1 MVSKLTDT
9 TFSTTYKDDFRDSD
23 NYHRILF
30 NSGRALQAR
39 ELTQMQTIIQK
50 EIERFANNVFRT
62 GSQVNP
68 AGLTLN
74 TNMEFVK
81 LAGNPDVSDFAV
93 GQTITESTTGISG
106 RITRI
111 EPYIDV
117 ENPATFYI
125 NYTNTSGG
133 TTGDAFGDR
142 EQSVRFTSGATLT
155 NGNGTAVTV
164 QTTDTELNAAVG
176 IGSSVSVSTGSFY
189 AAGHFVQ
196 CNPQTIMID
205 RYFAYPTTMI
215 GFKVVQQIVTAD
227 DEDALYDNQA
237 VLPNETAPGADRYRI
252 QLDLTTEYDLD
263 ADDNFVYLNTV
274 IDGTFLDETEKTTY
288 GIIGD
293 ELAKR
298 TSEESGNYTVE
309 PFNVEIEQNF
319 TDSATLNIDIAEG
332 IAYVGGYR
340 YATEANTIIG
350 LDRARETATIE
361 NDLVS
366 ATYGNYVQIDGTSV
380 KGFPNVDTLE
390 QINLYDDSSIRGTQI
405 GTARVRS
412 VEASGSNYNYYIFDT
427 EMNSGQKFSSVRSM
441 GTDSESF
448 GNLILEYNIARLQET
463 NNNDVFFPTQHTR
476 PKSLDDIS
484 LTVQRRRTV
493 TLDGSGVGTISLT
506 ALGESFTNTSSWI
519 ISRDSDGALITPDVT
534 PTGSGTNSST
544 ITHATSPNQSIEIL
558 TQVSKISQDGSLSRS
573 KTSQETTVTAAIDS
587 DGNGL
592 RFIPLGKADILGVI
606 RARTVDSDGT
616 DVLPFY
622 TLDNGQR
629 DNFYDQGR
637 LILNPSSAA
646 PTDNIFVRFSY
657 LSHGATGAFFSVNS
671 YSEIDYGSIP
681 QYTKSDGTVVQLR
694 NVLDFRS
701 RKDDTGSNFS
711 AGTAVVNEL
720 PLNTSTIQADIEY
733 YLPRKDLL
741 VMTKG
746 GNFMTVTGRSA
757 LNPKYQPVPEN
768 SLHLY
773 SISLNPYTDDE
784 NDLNLTYIDNRGY
797 TMSDIGTLEDRIE
810 RLEDFT
816 TLSLLETDTSKIE
829 VLDANGNNR
838 FKTGFFADNFK
849 DATYSDLGQTSVS
862 FDVENQLVNPLQSTN
877 PIRILFDSASSS
889 NVRVLGD
896 HLMLNYTDS
905 AVIDQPFASEF
916 ENVNPFDVVSY
927 FGTMEL
933 SPKRDYHA
941 TVNLSRAQR
950 LVKKYYELKSPTSIS
965 TVIKIAPGK
974 TIDDYEKNYEKQKT
988 QILKEFNRITRG
1000 AFSIEAFAPTI
1011 ETVNDAIGVKIP
1023 GHSHTGPKVY
1033 NIIKKFDF
1041 KNLTSGTFMRSR
1053 KVFFRA
1059 RGLKPS
1065 TKYFAFFDDLGVD
1078 NWVKTETTFG
1088 RSSTKRTTKTDAKAV
1103 KYVNEHPEGAETLIS
1118 SATGEIIGSLF
1129 IPHATF
1135 KGGTREFKLFD
1146 IEVNNISLATSGATA
1161 TYSTRKKPKP
1171 RPNPKPPKPTPRP
1184 ITPAPPSNPTPPTPK
1199 PEDPIVP
1206 NPPQKEERYYWNYY
1220 TRNKLLFSPIVGGGT
1235 APSGGSWR
1243 LVGTRIGNAAGTDV
1257 PRSIN
1262 NLGQGS
1268 DQWNPAGTLF
1278 GDYKRVRGSKVSSG
1292 KNNSGNPVTIGY
1304 KSSSVKKTSTP
1315 QSTRQASS
1323 TKTSVSLFSSNNS
1336 NTTSR
1341 SVATTPSRSRLSTS
1355 ASLFGGLNDNRQCA
1369 FKDPLSQSFRLPNA
1383 MVSGGFVT
1391 EVDVF
1396 FATRPSD
1403 NIPVRMQIRPMVA
1416 GVPDKTFIA
1425 EVQVERDDVNIPGDL
1440 NSMSSVKASPTTF
1453 TFEEP
1458 VYLETNEDYAFTL
1471 IADTNQYNV
1480 FVSKVGEF
1488 ELGSTVNR
1496 INRQP
1501 NLGSLFMS
1509 QNGVTWSP
1517 DQERDIMFTLRCAVF
1532 DETKSGVA
1540 IFNNDDLQPQVLNGT
1555 FGFDSGDSDVFVTH
1569 PNHGLMAGDT
1579 IVLEDIDSSGD
1590 FAGITGTSLQ
1600 GNRTVVKVDGTGYT
1614 FKADS
1619 AATSTL
1625 AYSTDEFSVSGTRN
1639 IVFDEFTP
1647 IVDTFINDNV
1657 TIDFIAN
1664 FTDGAGLSTANDA
1677 GNGAYTKSSR
1687 DYEVFTGE
1695 TLLLESP
1702 AMIISE
1708 SQEETKLGAGNHSF
1722 DVAAT
1727 LTTINKYIS
1736 PVIDLSTMSAS
1747 LTTNMIDNQD
1757 SATET
1762 GILNVPI
1769 NFVAET
1775 NPSGGSSLSK
1785 HVSQVITLAEP
1796 AVGIKILI
1804 DAHRS
1809 NNSFIDV
1816 YYKTLP
1822 SGSDASISDK
1832 NWVLVE
1838 EETNNP
1844 TDEDRNVFREYEYL
1858 AGGSSGTLDPFTS
1871 YQIKVVM
1878 RAGNSSRP
1886 PVLSSLR
1893 AITLGT

>member
-111 EPYIDV
+111 ESYISS
-117 ENPATFYI
+117 EEPTTFYI

-558 TQVSKISQDGSLSRS
+558 TQISKISQDGSLSRS
-573 KTSQETTVTAAIDS
+573 KTVTETTVTAAIDS

>member
-81 LAGNPDVSDFAV
+81 LAGNPDISDFAV
-93 GQTITESTTGISG
+93 GQTITESGTGIAG

-111 EPYIDV
+111 ESYISSD
-117 ENPATFYI
+117 EPTTFYI

-142 EQSVRFTSGATLT
+142 EQSVRFTPGATLT

-164 QTTDTELNAAVG
+164 QTTDTALNAATG

-215 GFKVVQQIVTAD
+215 GFKVVQQIVTAED
-227 DEDALYDNQA
+227 NDALYDNQA

-252 QLDLTTEYDLD
+252 QLVLTTEYDLNS
-263 ADDNFVYLNTV
+263 DDNFVYLNTV
-274 IDGTFLDETEKTTY
+274 IDGIFLDETEKTTY

-293 ELAKR
+293 ELARR
-298 TSEESGNYTVE
+298 TAEESGNYTVE

-340 YATEANTIIG
+340 YAVGANTIIG
-350 LDRARETATIE
+350 LDRARETEIVE

-380 KGFPNVDTLE
+380 KGFPNVDTFE

-427 EMNSGQKFSSVRSM
+427 QMNSGQKFSSVRSM

-463 NNNDVFFPTQHTR
+463 NNNDVFFPAHHIR
-476 PKSLDDIS
+476 PKALEDIS

-506 ALGESFTNTSSWI
+506 TSGESFTNTSSWI
-519 ISRDSDGALITPDVT
+519 ISRDSDGELLTPDVT

-544 ITHATSPNQSIEIL
+544 ITHAASANQSIEIL
-558 TQVSKISQDGSLSRS
+558 TQVSKTSLDGSLSRT
-573 KTSQETTVTAAIDS
+573 KTVTETTVTAAIDS

-637 LILNPSSAA
+637 LILNPSSAT
-646 PTDNIFVRFSY
+646 PIDNIFVRFSY
-657 LSHGATGAFFSVNS
+657 FSHGATGAFFSVNS
-671 YSEIDYGSIP
+671 YSGIDYGSIP
-681 QYTKSDGTVVQLR
+681 QYTKSDGTVIQLR

-741 VMTKG
+741 VMTKD
-746 GNFMTVTGRSA
+746 GNFMTVPGRSS

-889 NVRVLGD
+889 NVRVLGE

-905 AVIDQPFASEF
+905 DVIIQPFASEF

-933 SPKRDYHA
+933 SPQRDYHA
-941 TVNLSRAQR
+941 TVNLAKAQQ
-950 LVKKYYELKSPTSIS
+950 LVRKYYELTPPKNIAT
-965 TVIKIAPGK
+965 TIKIAPGK
-974 TIDDYEKNYEKQKT
+974 TIDDYQKNYENQKT
-988 QILKEFNRITRG
+988 QILKEFNNITRG

-1011 ETVNDAIGVKIP
+1011 ETVKKALGDNVGANGAAIGITRK
-1023 GHSHTGPKVY
+1023 Y
-1033 NIIKKFDF
+1033 DF

-1078 NWVKTETTFG
+1078 DWVKTETTFN
-1088 RSSTKRTTKTDAKAV
+1088 RSSTQTTTKTEAKGAT
-1103 KYVNEHPEGAETLIS
+1103 YTNGHPEGSETLIS

-1146 IEVNNISLATSGATA
+1146 IEVNNIALATSGATA
-1161 TYSTRKKPKP
+1161 TYSTTNPPKSP
-1171 RPNPKPPKPTPRP
+1171 SRPPKPPSKPPTKPP
-1184 ITPAPPSNPTPPTPK
+1184 VIPPADPVTPTPPPLPPK
-1199 PEDPIVP
+1199 PPVVPDPPVR
-1206 NPPQKEERYYWNYY
+1206 EERYYWNYY
-1220 TRNKLLFSPIVGGGT
+1220 TKNKLLFSPIVGGGT
-1235 APSGGSWR
+1235 TPSGGSWR

-1262 NLGQGS
+1262 SLGQGS
-1268 DQWNPAGTLF
+1268 DQWNPTGTLL

-1292 KNNSGNPVTIGY
+1292 KNNPGNPVTVGF
-1304 KSSSVKKTSTP
+1304 KTTSVKKTSTP

-1336 NTTSR
+1336 NTTVR
-1341 SVATTPSRSRLSTS
+1341 SVATTPSRGRTGVSV
-1355 ASLFGGLNDNRQCA
+1355 SLFGGLNDRRQCA

-1403 NIPVRMQIRPMVA
+1403 NIPIRMQIRPMIA

-1425 EVQVERDDVNIPGDL
+1425 EVQVERDDVNIPGNL
-1440 NSMSSVKASPTTF
+1440 NSMSAVKATPTTF

-1458 VYLETNEDYAFTL
+1458 VYLEANEDYAFTL

-1532 DETKSGVA
+1532 DETKAGVA
-1540 IFNNDDLQPQVLNGT
+1540 IFHNDDLQSQVLNGS
-1555 FGFDSGDSDVFVTH
+1555 FGFNSGDSDVFVAH

-1579 IVLEDIDSSGD
+1579 IVLEGIDSSGD

-1619 AATSTL
+1619 AATSTI

-1647 IVDTFINDNV
+1647 IVDPFVNDNV

-1677 GNGAYTKSSR
+1677 GNGAYYKNTR
-1687 DYEVFTGE
+1687 NYEVFTGE

-1702 AMIISE
+1702 AMIVSK
-1708 SQEETKLGAGNHSF
+1708 SQEETKLGSGNRSL
-1722 DVAAT
+1722 DIAAT
-1727 LTTINKYIS
+1727 LSTINKYIS
-1736 PVIDLSTMSAS
+1736 PVIDLSTLSAS

-1785 HVSQVITLAEP
+1785 HVSKVITLAEP
-1796 AVGIKILI
+1796 AVGVKILI

-1822 SGSDASISDK
+1822 SGSDASISDR

-1893 AITLGT
+1893 VITLGT